1 MGQGAG
7 LEAMGVLAEC
17 WRGIIG
23 RVAGGNGMAI
33 GGPESAAGAV
43 WAAGRGVGSGP
54 NSKTPQE

>member
-17 WRGIIG
+17 RRSYIG
-23 RVAGGNGMAI
+23 RVAGGNGTAI
-33 GGPESAAGAV
+33 GGPESAVGAV
-43 WAAGRGVGSGP
+43 WRAGRGVGSGL